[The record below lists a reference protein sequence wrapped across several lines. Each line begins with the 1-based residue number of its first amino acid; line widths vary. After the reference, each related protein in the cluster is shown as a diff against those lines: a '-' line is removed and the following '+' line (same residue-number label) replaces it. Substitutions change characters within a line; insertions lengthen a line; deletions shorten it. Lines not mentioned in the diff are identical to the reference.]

1 MRRTPGRRCA
11 TTSPAG
17 CSSTTA
23 ARCSAFLPELDTTAP
38 FLLRRPSMP
47 NLLSLLGLKPM
58 PVLETTAP
66 DDARARGDD
75 DVVVAPEAS
84 PTSTAKAGESGAV
97 AKGDGAEP
105 AKAGDKPAV
114 PPEKAAYDKELAAVT
129 KLRTDLGKHKQAG

>member
-23 ARCSAFLPELDTTAP
+23 ARCSAFPPELDTPAP

-47 NLLSLLGLKPM
+47 NLLSLLGLKPV

-84 PTSTAKAGESGAV
+84 PGTPGKQGAPAPVVSG
-97 AKGDGAEP
+97 DEAEP
-105 AKAGDKPAV
+105 
-114 PPEKAAYDKELAAVT
+114 
-129 KLRTDLGKHKQAG
+129 